1 MLLQKALP
9 FSTHIRVAENLP
21 SHLAALEP
29 LWNIISGPDEAL
41 GLLSPGEIQ
50 QTGAQMDFRSCT
62 TFCRD
67 INAKVAGDGSVDRAV
82 ILFSCSL
89 LAASGALLLLCCAEP
104 TQDAELRAALGVLR
118 CYDLHS
124 VVEEWFL
131 EVLQTDLQANIAPE
145 FWNCINQYE
154 NAAEEPQCSALLLD
168 AFCLLKCRLEPYL
181 NSLELLERWTEAG
194 LLLGTGAQT
203 LQEKVYT
210 MFRAIL
216 FFTTTKSFQ
225 EMIQQFYSRTFRIY
239 MRQWRK
245 GEDGTNEGESSMSEA
260 EQESDTEEGGGE
272 APLCAGCSTK
282 KEQCWCPQA
291 MEQFQQLNDILY
303 VGFGVVA
310 VTQST
315 WMGWRGVQQQ
325 VFLVLENGRSYRVR
339 SGCLPVPGRECVTGI
354 LQLGVQ

>member
-1 MLLQKALP
+1 ME
-9 FSTHIRVAENLP
+9 SI
-21 SHLAALEP
+21 
-29 LWNIISGPDEAL
+29 GPEREAL
-41 GLLSPGEIQ
+41 GFPHRLSTQ
-50 QTGAQMDFRSCT
+50 QVSLEERRPPDA
-62 TFCRD
+62 
-67 INAKVAGDGSVDRAV
+67 AAPRADAV
-82 ILFSCSL
+82 
-89 LAASGALLLLCCAEP
+89 EP
-104 TQDAELRAALGVLR
+104 AQDAELRAALGVLR

-145 FWNCINQYE
+145 FWNCINQYK

-291 MEQFQQLNDILY
+291 MEQLQQLNDILY

-325 VFLVLENGRSYRVR
+325 VFLVLENGRS
-339 SGCLPVPGRECVTGI
+339 
-354 LQLGVQ
+354 